1 MQIYWQLKPMDSIFD
16 STYHFLQKADGY
28 FYPDFLCQLLESMG
42 SPDRLLR
49 LNKREQIG
57 EMRTKM
63 IA

>member
-1 MQIYWQLKPMDSIFD
+1 
-16 STYHFLQKADGY
+16 
-28 FYPDFLCQLLESMG
+28 LCQLLESMG

-49 LNKREQIG
+49 LNTREQIG